1 MSKNFELMQRMG
13 VEEKPF
19 AEPRIETRVHV
30 EESVAATY
38 KPRPILGLNQMSR
51 EQTLKLIQRVFLLQS
66 ELAPRLVVF
75 AGIEQGNGC
84 SQVCSDAAKILA
96 MNVSGSVCLV
106 DANLRAPSLAD
117 TFHIPNHNGLTDA
130 LCGDQPVRHFTSPL
144 GPENLSLLSSGSFF
158 EDSSKLLN
166 SDRLKKRFAELR
178 TEFDYILV
186 DAPPLTAY
194 ADAIPLAQISDG
206 LVLILEAN
214 ATRREAALDVMQS
227 LHSARI
233 RILGAVLNKRTFPI
247 PDALYRRV

>member
-1 MSKNFELMQRMG
+1 MSKNFELMQRIG

-166 SDRLKKRFAELR
+166 SVRSSANRLHPGRCDSTGSDFGWAGADSGGKRNTTGSGARRDAEF
-178 TEFDYILV
+178 TFG
-186 DAPPLTAY
+186 AH
-194 ADAIPLAQISDG
+194 SDIG
-206 LVLILEAN
+206 
-214 ATRREAALDVMQS
+214 S
-227 LHSARI
+227 
-233 RILGAVLNKRTFPI
+233 GA
-247 PDALYRRV
+247 